1 MIAPNLNS
9 LCNKAE
15 PYYYDFLSEENQ
27 KLIPEPVINHIKQC
41 QHCQSQ
47 VCELKSVLY
56 QYESLEPEKS
66 QAKAATTTM
75 LKLHFA
81 YIGKNVTCETV
92 RPFLTTLLD
101 PALEIRIPTPITVH
115 LDHCQQCAHDLEIIR
130 SLNLTRKQLCRLS
143 QLFVAKPADD
153 GVSCLEAHSAIMA
166 FVSMAFSET
175 TEQVLNHLCTCYYCR
190 KVLYQYRETI
200 LTDYLREKGGQKSP
214 LCNQIPVADIFD
226 YVVPYGLDPSNDPNG
241 KFRTSLTSHLR
252 SCPVCLARMQQ
263 LHDTVYGIVERAES
277 EIVTIYHVNES
288 ARVAGQSDELYG
300 GFPIEVDVLNPQGE
314 TETTQP
320 IPMVGLANA
329 PKEKILKIKK
339 VKPLVK
345 TGVAA
350 AAVIIVA
357 ALLLLLNMPT
367 AKAVTIN
374 QIYKAIEKIQNVYIS
389 KSAPGDTEPAE
400 EKWISR
406 SLNIYIA
413 KTGKELVFW
422 DLVNKVRKTKQVDT
436 DSIETTLLSDN
447 LISGVEKR
455 ITGSLGLMPFYD
467 MSEMPPNTEW
477 KHVKSEDIKDI
488 LKGTEVYDL
497 IWIEKKYS
505 GSTVFKKWRFF
516 VDSVTNLPHR
526 IEVYRKLA
534 NLDEYTLQSTVVV
547 RYLNEGEIKS
557 VIKDSFF

>member
-9 LCNKAE
+9 LCNEAE
-15 PYYYDFLSEENQ
+15 SYYYDFLNKENQ
-27 KLIPEPVINHIKQC
+27 KLIPEPVINHIQQC
-41 QHCQSQ
+41 QHCQSR

-56 QYESLEPEKS
+56 QYENLEPEKS
-66 QAKAATTTM
+66 QAKAAITTM

-92 RPFLTTLLD
+92 RPFLATLLD

-115 LDHCQQCAHDLEIIR
+115 LDHCQQCAHDLETIR

-143 QLFVAKPADD
+143 QLFAAKPADD

-175 TEQVLNHLCTCYYCR
+175 TEEVLNHLCTCYYCH
-190 KVLYQYRETI
+190 KVLYQYRETV

-214 LCNQIPVADIFD
+214 LCNQIPIADIFD
-226 YVVPYGLDPSNDPNG
+226 YVVPYGLDPANDPYV

-277 EIVTIYHVNES
+277 EIVTIYYVNES
-288 ARVAGQSDELYG
+288 ARAASRSDEPYS
-300 GFPIEVDVLNPQGE
+300 GFPIKVDVLNTQCE
-314 TETTQP
+314 TKAAAP
-320 IPMVGLANA
+320 IPMAGLANA
-329 PKEKILKIKK
+329 PKEKIPAIK

-345 TGVAA
+345 TGLLA
-350 AAVIIVA
+350 AAVILVA
-357 ALLLLLNMPT
+357 ALLLLNMPT

-374 QIYKAIEKIQNVYIS
+374 QIYKAIEKIKNVYIS

-406 SLNIYIA
+406 SLNIYMA

-422 DLVNKVRKTKQVDT
+422 DLANKVRKTKQVGT
-436 DSIETTLLSDN
+436 DSIKTTLLSNN
-447 LISGVEKR
+447 LITEAEKK

-467 MSEMPPNTEW
+467 ISDVPPNTEW

>member
-9 LCNKAE
+9 LCNEAE

-101 PALEIRIPTPITVH
+101 PALEIRIPTPITAH

-175 TEQVLNHLCTCYYCR
+175 TEQVLNHLCTCYYCH
-190 KVLYQYRETI
+190 KVLYQYRETV
-200 LTDYLREKGGQKSP
+200 LTDYLREKGGQKNP

-226 YVVPYGLDPSNDPNG
+226 YVVPYGLDPANDPYG
-241 KFRTSLTSHLR
+241 KLRTSLTSHLR

-288 ARVAGQSDELYG
+288 ARVASRFDELYG
-300 GFPIEVDVLNPQGE
+300 GFPIKVDVLNPQCE
-314 TETTQP
+314 TKAAAP

-329 PKEKILKIKK
+329 PKEKISTIK

-350 AAVIIVA
+350 AAAVIIVA
-357 ALLLLLNMPT
+357 ALLLLNMPT
-367 AKAVTIN
+367 AKAVTIDR
-374 QIYKAIEKIQNVYIS
+374 IYKAIEKIQNVYIS
-389 KSAPGDTEPAE
+389 KFAPNDVEPTE

-406 SLNIYIA
+406 PLNIYIA

-422 DLVNKVRKTKQVDT
+422 DIANKLRKTKQVGT

-447 LISGVEKR
+447 LISEVEKR
-455 ITGSLGLMPFYD
+455 ITGSLGLVPFYD
-467 MSEMPPNTEW
+467 ISDVPPDAEW
-477 KHVKSEDIKDI
+477 SRVTDNGLQATAQGI
-488 LKGTEVYDL
+488 EVYDL
-497 IWIEKKYS
+497 IWVEKAYD
-505 GSTVFKKWRFF
+505 GSKVFKKWRFF
-516 VDSVTNLPHR
+516 INSGTNLPHR

-534 NLDEYTLQSTVVV
+534 SLDKYTLLSTLVV
-547 RYLNEGEIKS
+547 RYLNEGEIEP